1 EPAARGGG
9 GPRTIRAPA
18 PDGAAP
24 RPPRRPSVPR
34 RAWLLVR
41 DPGRRPDEDLARL
54 GRLQA
59 ACPPVAT
66 AYPLLQGIVR
76 IVRERAPERLDGWLE
91 AATGSGVPDLVT
103 FAAGLRRE
111 RAELLAALTLPW
123 STRAVQGHVTRLK
136 LIKRQGYGR
145 AGLETLKRRLL
156 RAA

>member
-76 IVRERAPERLDGWLE
+76 IVRERAPERLDGGVE
-91 AATGSGVPDLVT
+91 AATGSGGAGPGPL
-103 FAAGLRRE
+103 AAGLRRGRGGARGA
-111 RAELLAALTLPW
+111 RARPG
-123 STRAVQGHVTRLK
+123 GH
-136 LIKRQGYGR
+136 GPG
-145 AGLETLKRRLL
+145 
-156 RAA
+156 